1 LSTFLPECERRGIS
15 VLMAAPF
22 NSGILAT
29 GAKDGATFF
38 YVEAEPEIKLR
49 TRRIEAVCARHG
61 VALAAAA
68 IQFPLHH
75 PAVASVVTGM
85 RNRAEAAANL
95 SHCRAQIPAAL
106 WEELKAEELL
116 DRAAPTG

>member
-1 LSTFLPECERRGIS
+1 
-15 VLMAAPF
+15 MAAPF

-29 GAKDGATFF
+29 GARDGATFF
-38 YVEAEPEIKLR
+38 YVEADAGIKDR
-49 TRRIEAVCARHG
+49 TRRIEAVCERHG

-85 RNRAEAAANL
+85 RSAEEAMANL
-95 SHCRAQIPAAL
+95 AHCRAPIPAAF
-106 WEELKAEELL
+106 WDELKALGL
-116 DRAAPTG
+116 IDGNAPTG